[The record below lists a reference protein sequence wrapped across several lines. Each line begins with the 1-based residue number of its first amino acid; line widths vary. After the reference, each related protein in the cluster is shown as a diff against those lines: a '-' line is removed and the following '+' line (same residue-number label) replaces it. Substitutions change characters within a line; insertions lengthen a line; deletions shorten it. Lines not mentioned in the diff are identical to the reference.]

1 MTWGRMLYEFENSG
15 LRSLGAFTYWYWT
28 VIPGLCIAA
37 LSLAFILIGYAMDEI
52 LNPKLRE
59 RR

>member
-1 MTWGRMLYEFENSG
+1 MTWGRMLHDVETSPM
-15 LRSLGAFTYWYWT
+15 GARMWWWA
-28 VIPGLCIAA
+28 VPPGLGIA
-37 LSLAFILIGYAMDEI
+37 LVSLAFILIGYALDEI

>member
-1 MTWGRMLYEFENSG
+1 MSWGRMLHDAMAME
-15 LRSLGAFTYWYWT
+15 RSVEKWWWI
-28 VIPGLCIAA
+28 VPPGICISV
-37 LSLAFILIGYAMDEI
+37 LSLSFILIGYAIDDV